1 MADHNGSGNG
11 VATEEAVTAAAHPGP
26 WASDGVVG
34 AAPEDPLADRPE
46 LLLGAALLGGLLL
59 AALVSR
65 IGS

>member
-11 VATEEAVTAAAHPGP
+11 VATEEAFTAAAQADP
-26 WASDGVVG
+26 WSSDGVMG
-34 AAPEDPLADRPE
+34 AGPQDQFADRPE

-59 AALVSR
+59 GALVSR

>member
-11 VATEEAVTAAAHPGP
+11 VATEEAVTAAAQADP
-26 WASDGVVG
+26 WSPDGVM
-34 AAPEDPLADRPE
+34 AAGPQDQLADRPE